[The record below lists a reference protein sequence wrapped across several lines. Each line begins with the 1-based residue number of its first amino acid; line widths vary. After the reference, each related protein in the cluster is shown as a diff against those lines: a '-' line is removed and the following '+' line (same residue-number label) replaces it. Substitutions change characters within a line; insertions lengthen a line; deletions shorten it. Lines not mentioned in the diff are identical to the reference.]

1 MGARR
6 EGLSLQRVAITLGA
20 LVLGLTLFATQLKAD
35 VDSAPHS
42 IQRMETL
49 WMLTYVNADGVETI
63 AQTRSP
69 TGETFP
75 LMAIDQGRLESIIT
89 LGKQI
94 SAANKVKLTLVEFSH
109 RSDVGEIKP

>member
-1 MGARR
+1 
-6 EGLSLQRVAITLGA
+6 LQSIATRLGA
-20 LVLGLTLFATQLKAD
+20 LTLGLTLSATQLIAD
-35 VDSAPHS
+35 VDSMPQS

-69 TGETFP
+69 TGELLP
-75 LMAIDQGRLESIIT
+75 LLAVDQGRLESIIT
-89 LGKQI
+89 LGQQI

-109 RSDVGEIKP
+109 RSDVGEIRP

>member
-1 MGARR
+1 VG
-6 EGLSLQRVAITLGA
+6 GLFLQSIATRLLA
-20 LVLGLTLFATQLKAD
+20 LTLALTLAATQLKAD
-35 VDSAPHS
+35 ASSQMPQSV
-42 IQRMETL
+42 QRMETL

-69 TGETFP
+69 TGEPAP

>member
-1 MGARR
+1 MP
-6 EGLSLQRVAITLGA
+6 
-20 LVLGLTLFATQLKAD
+20 QL
-35 VDSAPHS
+35 
-42 IQRMETL
+42 IQKMDKL

-69 TGETFP
+69 IGEPFP